1 LAFHVPDYLQEA
13 NPMTIKHILFPVD
26 FSERSA
32 SAVPFV
38 RAMAERHDAKITLLA
53 VVHPYY
59 AGGLAGAP
67 VIDAEELRHGSKQE
81 LDRTFVTEF
90 AGMKVERVAETGDPG
105 AVIARWALENSVDLI
120 MMPTHGYGP
129 FRQLL
134 LGSVTAKVLHDAHCP
149 VWTDAHTGEAPD
161 LEHLRMGN
169 ILCAVDTTEDSAR
182 VLRYAATMSKALGT
196 KMRIIHAVPGL
207 EAWPERQMDQ
217 EFEEQ
222 IRENARTAIERLE
235 KAADIDFPVCVNTG
249 AVPDVIREEA
259 NQHNADIL
267 VIGRG
272 SIQGTL
278 GRLRTHAHAII
289 RNSPC
294 PVISV

>member
-1 LAFHVPDYLQEA
+1 
-13 NPMTIKHILFPVD
+13 MTIKHILFPVD
-26 FSERSA
+26 FSERST

-38 RAMAERHDAKITLLA
+38 RAMAERHAAKVTLLT

-59 AGGLAGAP
+59 AGGAAGAP
-67 VIDAEELRHGSKQE
+67 VIDAEELRQGSKEE
-81 LDRTFVTEF
+81 LDRTFIHDF
-90 AGMKVERVAETGDPG
+90 DGIQVEPVAEKGDPG
-105 AVIARWALENSVDLI
+105 QVIARFAHDHNVDLI

-134 LGSVTAKVLHDAHCP
+134 LGSVTAKVLHDANCP

-161 LEHLRMGN
+161 QEHLRMGN
-169 ILCAVDTTEDSAR
+169 ILCAVDTTEESAR
-182 VLRYAATMSKALGT
+182 VMRYAASMAKTLGT
-196 KMRIIHAVPGL
+196 KMRIVHAVPGL

-222 IRENARTAIERLE
+222 VRENARAALLRLE
-235 KAADIDFPVCVNTG
+235 KTADIDVPICVNTG

-259 NQHNADIL
+259 VQHNADIL

-272 SIQGTL
+272 TIQGTL
-278 GRLRTHAHAII
+278 GRLRTHAHSII